1 MAIFCMIQELMGRTE
16 TIYMFSGEECIL
28 GKRLLYLGAD
38 GTVRVYEWLRPE
50 AIISRITSD
59 FKDICGKMYD

>member
-1 MAIFCMIQELMGRTE
+1 MIQELMGRTE

-38 GTVRVYEWLRPE
+38 GTVRVYEWFRPE
-50 AIISRITSD
+50 AIIITSIIELLPEHD
-59 FKDICGKMYD
+59 P